1 MATTLVTGATGFV
14 GSHVARALAA
24 RGDDVRAT
32 VRATSRLEPLDGLDV
47 ETVVADVTDRRAV
60 RRALRGVTRVFH
72 VAGTTNL
79 RMSADDLF
87 RINVQGT
94 RTVLEE
100 CLRAGVERV
109 VHTSSVAAVGP
120 APKGGA
126 ADERQVWRGGELG
139 IPYVDSKHEAEVEA
153 LRIAARGLPVVVVCP
168 AYVLGAGDTHRS
180 STEIVRRFMLRR
192 IPAYVDGAINIVD
205 VADVAAGHLLADEL
219 GVPGERYIL
228 GNRNYTWDR
237 LFADLARL
245 SGIEA
250 PAVKLPVTAALALA
264 EGLGRMPG
272 PTPVTPVEIRS
283 AANWW
288 TYRSTKARRELGW
301 STRPHEETVEATVAW
316 YRERE
321 GGRLQRSGTR
331 QGVALADG
339 GLHGAAARRARAVT
353 ARLHRCR
360 TPTNW
365 LCPCGRVARELKRRE
380 IETETVRVAL
390 RSRDRDEI
398 DALTGQRHVPVV
410 ELGRE
415 VICDSKRIVEHLR
428 WRDARP

>member
-1 MATTLVTGATGFV
+1 MPTTLVTGATGFV

-24 RGDDVRAT
+24 RGDEGRVT
-32 VRATSRLEPLDGLDV
+32 VRPTSRLEPLKGLDV
-47 ETVVADVTDRRAV
+47 DTVVADVTDRRAV

-72 VAGTTNL
+72 LAGSTNL
-79 RMSADDLF
+79 RLRADDLF
-87 RINVQGT
+87 HINVRGT

-109 VHTSSVAAVGP
+109 VHTSSVVAVGP
-120 APKGGA
+120 APPGGA
-126 ADERQVWRGGELG
+126 ADERLVWRGGSLG
-139 IPYVDSKHEAEVEA
+139 IPYVESKHEAEVEA

-168 AYVLGAGDTHRS
+168 AYVLGAGDAQRS
-180 STEIVRRFMLRR
+180 STELVRRFMLRR

-245 SGIEA
+245 SGVEA
-250 PAVKLPVTAALALA
+250 PAVKLPVPAALALA
-264 EGLGRMPG
+264 ETLGRLPG

-283 AANWW
+283 AAHWW

-301 STRPHEETVEATVAW
+301 STRPHEETVEATVVW

-321 GGRLQRSGTR
+321 RGRLERSGTR
-331 QGVALADG
+331 Y
-339 GLHGAAARRARAVT
+339 GLGWRMAGYTTRR
-353 ARLHRCR
+353 L
-360 TPTNW
+360 
-365 LCPCGRVARELKRRE
+365 GEL
-380 IETETVRVAL
+380 
-390 RSRDRDEI
+390 
-398 DALTGQRHVPVV
+398 VP
-410 ELGRE
+410 
-415 VICDSKRIVEHLR
+415 
-428 WRDARP
+428 

>member
-1 MATTLVTGATGFV
+1 MSITLVTGATGYI
-14 GSHVARALAA
+14 GSHVARALAD
-24 RGDDVRAT
+24 RGDEVRAT
-32 VRATSRLEPLDGLDV
+32 VRATSKLEALKGLDV

-72 VAGTTNL
+72 VAGSTNL
-79 RMSADDLF
+79 RASADALF
-87 RINVQGT
+87 QANVMAT

-100 CLRAGVERV
+100 CLRADVERV

-120 APKGGA
+120 APTGGA
-126 ADERQVWRGGELG
+126 ADERQLWRGGLG
-139 IPYVDSKHEAEVEA
+139 IPYVDAKHEAEVEA
-153 LRIAARGLPVVVVCP
+153 MRIAARGLPVVVVCP
-168 AYVLGAGDTHRS
+168 AVVLGAGDLGRS
-180 STEIVRRFMLRR
+180 STELVRRFMLRR
-192 IPAYVDGAINIVD
+192 IPAYVEGAINVVD

-250 PAVKLPVTAALALA
+250 PAMRLPVPAALALA
-264 EGLGRMPG
+264 ETLGRLPG

-283 AANWW
+283 AAHWW

-321 GGRLQRSGTR
+321 SGRLARSGTR
-331 QGVALADG
+331 QPLG
-339 GLHGAAARRARAVT
+339 
-353 ARLHRCR
+353 
-360 TPTNW
+360 W
-365 LCPCGRVARELKRRE
+365 RVAGSTLRRLGEL
-380 IETETVRVAL
+380 
-390 RSRDRDEI
+390 
-398 DALTGQRHVPVV
+398 VP
-410 ELGRE
+410 
-415 VICDSKRIVEHLR
+415 
-428 WRDARP
+428 